1 VQAGLTR
8 ERAIRAAADAG
19 RRKRLIHPSLRQR
32 MTKGTEQKHVQND
45 EVLTDLDHISDQD
58 PRKVLAIANTALPV
72 TTMIHV

>member
-1 VQAGLTR
+1 
-8 ERAIRAAADAG
+8 
-19 RRKRLIHPSLRQR
+19 